1 MSGISSTI
9 MWGLISLILI
19 MLIHH
24 IFYYLKNTLTIP
36 KIRDLIDEPHNTY
49 LEIQETINKSSSED
63 KQMKNEL
70 SDFLSELSKKKED
83 PATNQSSEQYSS
95 YQT

>member
-24 IFYYLKNTLTIP
+24 IFYYLKNTLTTP

-83 PATNQSSEQYSS
+83 ISANQSSEQYSS

>member
-24 IFYYLKNTLTIP
+24 IFYYLRNTLTTP

-49 LEIQETINKSSSED
+49 LEIQETINKSSNED
-63 KQMKNEL
+63 KHMKNEL
-70 SDFLSELSKKKED
+70 TDFLSELSKKKEIQ
-83 PATNQSSEQYSS
+83 PTSQSAEQYAS
-95 YQT
+95 Y